1 MIFYQLLVRLPGSDP
16 HPIEVVV
23 PWTGSK
29 ALDDNDLDNDNWNEN
44 YNDNDNVNDNDNDNE
59 AALQFHV

>member
-1 MIFYQLLVRLPGSDP
+1 MGMMRVMIMTMIMMMMMINNVMIFYQLLVRLPGSAP

-29 ALDDNDLDNDNWNEN
+29 ALDDND
-44 YNDNDNVNDNDNDNE
+44 NDNDNDNE
-59 AALQFHV
+59 N

>member
-1 MIFYQLLVRLPGSDP
+1 MVMIMMMIMMMMKMNYMMISYQLLVRLPGSAP

-29 ALDDNDLDNDNWNEN
+29 ALDDND
-44 YNDNDNVNDNDNDNE
+44 NDNE
-59 AALQFHV
+59 N